1 MQDRFKFRAWHKKR
15 KKMYE
20 VLHFHTATWDNGGE
34 WVTAKGFNIIT
45 RQDIHIQ
52 IEPKD
57 SFIMQCTGLKDKN
70 GREIYDGDILKFKL
84 LEDFA
89 AFGTNEKYVEIIA
102 PVIYEYGGFFIEQS
116 ENSIFLGQ
124 LPMSEIEV
132 IGNIYENHELLREGN
147 NAR

>member
-1 MQDRFKFRAWHKKR
+1 MKDRFRYRVFDNDDRKMHDVIFLNYENNSVEWYNDNNKKR
-15 KKMYE
+15 AA
-20 VLHFHTATWDNGGE
+20 F
-34 WVTAKGFNIIT
+34 
-45 RQDIHIQ
+45 
-52 IEPKD
+52 IEKVPTL
-57 SFIMQCTGLKDKN
+57 QCTGLKDKN
-70 GREIYDGDILKFKL
+70 GREICDGDILKFKL

-132 IGNIYENHELLREGN
+132 VGNIYENPELLEVTN
-147 NAR
+147 KIKENKEWK

>member
-1 MQDRFKFRAWHKKR
+1 MQNRFKFRAWNTLVKKFSYFD
-15 KKMYE
+15 KPEMQIG
-20 VLHFHTATWDNGGE
+20 TD
-34 WVTAKGFNIIT
+34 GF
-45 RQDIHIQ
+45 
-52 IEPKD
+52 D
-57 SFIMQCTGLKDKN
+57 SGLIFPLSKNSNLYMGKYSELQFCTGLKDKN
-70 GREIYDGDILKFKL
+70 GKFIYDGDILKFKL

-132 IGNIYENHELLREGN
+132 VGNVYKNPELLKGN
-147 NAR
+147 NNG